1 MKPTEL
7 LARIEEIH
15 TGPLGL
21 PVVQHTATGCVVVSL
36 PWDCDES
43 KELSLAG
50 FSPDYCTEG
59 LLLGEQDWCLRP
71 GKEVLPRR
79 FRLER
84 NEDVSGVSGT
94 GHVAD
99 GVLFPDGT
107 TVIRWRTKHRSTTVY
122 ESLGDCIRIHGHGGA
137 TRVGFI
143 DEATR

>member
-1 MKPTEL
+1 M
-7 LARIEEIH
+7 
-15 TGPLGL
+15 
-21 PVVQHTATGCVVVSL
+21 
-36 PWDCDES
+36 
-43 KELSLAG
+43 
-50 FSPDYCTEG
+50 
-59 LLLGEQDWCLRP
+59 RP
-71 GKEVLPRR
+71 GRDVLPRR
-79 FRLER
+79 FVLRR
-84 NEDVSGVSGT
+84 NEDISGVSGT